1 MLMDSG
7 KIKEINLAVLAKAV
21 LRRIWVVILAA
32 CVLAAGAYIY
42 TKSFVTPMY
51 KTYVSFCVNNGSTS
65 QSVTAN
71 DLATSQ
77 RLVLTYVEGLHS
89 NTVLEAVS
97 KELDG
102 SISASA
108 IAGMMSADTG
118 SETEIFRVYISHK
131 DPVTAAK
138 VANAIAE
145 VAPGQIAKFIKGSSA
160 EVVDW
165 AKIPTSPYSPS
176 ASKDAILGGLIGAVL
191 AAAVLCLIEVL
202 DVRIKGEEDL
212 AAISNIPVLGI
223 IPDLTM
229 ESTKSYSYTGN
240 NSEGVGK

>member
-1 MLMDSG
+1 MLMES
-7 KIKEINLAVLAKAV
+7 KKFKEINLVLLAGAVV
-21 LRRIWVVILAA
+21 RRIWIVILAA
-32 CVLAAGAYIY
+32 CVMAAGFYIY
-42 TKSFVTPMY
+42 TKNFVTPMY

-77 RLVLTYVEGLHS
+77 RLVLTYVEGLRS
-89 NTVLEAVS
+89 NTVLDAVS

-102 SISASA
+102 KVSAGA

-131 DPVTAAK
+131 DPVMAAK

-165 AKIPTSPYSPS
+165 AEIPTSPFTPS
-176 ASKDAILGGLIGAVL
+176 ASRDAVIGGLLGLVL
-191 AAAVLCLIEVL
+191 SIVVLCLIEIL

-212 AAISNIPVLGI
+212 AFISDAPVLGV
-223 IPDLTM
+223 IPDLTT
-229 ESTKSYSYTGN
+229 ETTKSYTYTG
-240 NSEGVGK
+240 SSTEEVGQ